1 MEDLECVFELNYD
14 LYIKYIHIYIYLSL
28 CVCDCV
34 FNMYT
39 LAANKVAGKKRQ
51 FLWHAN
57 CFVVVVIVVVIVVV
71 VIAGVAR
78 GNGACIS

>member
-1 MEDLECVFELNYD
+1 MCVFY
-14 LYIKYIHIYIYLSL
+14 
-28 CVCDCV
+28 
-34 FNMYT
+34 MYS

-57 CFVVVVIVVVIVVV
+57 CFVVFVIVVVAV
-71 VIAGVAR
+71 AGVVR

>member
-1 MEDLECVFELNYD
+1 
-14 LYIKYIHIYIYLSL
+14 
-28 CVCDCV
+28 
-34 FNMYT
+34 MYT

-57 CFVVVVIVVVIVVV
+57 CFVVVVIVVV